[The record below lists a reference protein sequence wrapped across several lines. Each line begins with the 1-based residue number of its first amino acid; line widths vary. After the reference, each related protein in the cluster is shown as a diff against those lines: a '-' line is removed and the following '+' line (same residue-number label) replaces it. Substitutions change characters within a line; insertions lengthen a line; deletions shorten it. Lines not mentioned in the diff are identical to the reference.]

1 MKQNCWEFKN
11 CGRQPNGSKVKELGV
26 CPAAI
31 ETKVNGVNS
40 GKNGGRTCW
49 AVAGTYCGGK
59 VQGSAAMKSVSC
71 QNCDFFKLVWKDENQ
86 AKTYTSIPEIL
97 RMLR

>member
-11 CGRQPNGSKVKELGV
+11 CGRQPNGPKVQELGV

-31 ETKVNGVNS
+31 EPRVDGVNS
-40 GKNGGRTCW
+40 GKNGGRSCW

-59 VQGSAAMKSVSC
+59 VQGTAAMKALNC
-71 QNCDFFKLVWKDENQ
+71 QTCDFFKLVWKDENKS
-86 AKTYTSIPEIL
+86 KTYTSIPFIL
-97 RMLR
+97 KKLR